1 MEKIVLPKEVA
12 QKFCEKYNCGD
23 WSALE
28 YLRAENTWSALKYLR
43 AENNNGKLLD
53 WETECLLY
61 AVCSMNTILND
72 YSWSNSLDSYDSEV
86 RPAFSESWIND
97 LENKYIESRNK
108 LINRFSN
115 IGFNEESGELEY
127 KS

>member
-1 MEKIVLPKEVA
+1 MEKIVLPKEEA
-12 QKFCEKYNCGD
+12 QKFCDYYNGGD

-28 YLRAENTWSALKYLR
+28 YLRAENNKK
-43 AENNNGKLLD
+43 KLLD

-72 YSWSNSLDSYDSEV
+72 YCWENSLNSYDVEA
-86 RPAFSESWIND
+86 RPTFSDSWIIDLND
-97 LENKYIESRNK
+97 KYIESKKK

-115 IGFNEESGELEY
+115 IGYDEESGELEI
-127 KS
+127 KEGAENE